1 MGTSGCG
8 DWTVQY
14 QFSSIGPK
22 IMEQRI
28 FSCLIVMT
36 LFCLVSTGTVKR
48 DTLEEISG
56 SIVNSVKDLV
66 GLEEDNGIIEDLK
79 IDEKR
84 FKYWLF
90 FNDPNLREAEK
101 FCVADSQCRPEV
113 LQYCHMTNKLYGTC
127 TFYTWVWIALAS
139 VFAFVFCSCLTS
151 LLCCCLGCCRKA
163 T

>member
-22 IMEQRI
+22 IMEKTI
-28 FSCLIVMT
+28 FSSLIVMT

-79 IDEKR
+79 ID
-84 FKYWLF
+84 
-90 FNDPNLREAEK
+90 AEK

-113 LQYCHMTNKLYGTC
+113 LQYCHMTNNLYGTC
-127 TFYTWVWIALAS
+127 TFYVSDVNILMKYFIFEAHVDEKNFYGDTPIHGAAS
-139 VFAFVFCSCLTS
+139 H
-151 LLCCCLGCCRKA
+151 
-163 T
+163 